1 MLVRL
6 TNIEMVSVFLW
17 WEFTTLFYDTM
28 PAIVGS
34 VLVDFFARHSAAT
47 RSIDEVWMERRVVAI
62 REKGIQQ
69 ESLQPFVYELL
80 CLLLYAMKLVLNYG
94 TPIVVMVG

>member
-1 MLVRL
+1 
-6 TNIEMVSVFLW
+6 MVSVLLW

-47 RSIDEVWMERRVVAI
+47 GSIDEV
-62 REKGIQQ
+62 
-69 ESLQPFVYELL
+69 
-80 CLLLYAMKLVLNYG
+80 
-94 TPIVVMVG
+94 

>member
-1 MLVRL
+1 M
-6 TNIEMVSVFLW
+6 
-17 WEFTTLFYDTM
+17 
-28 PAIVGS
+28 
-34 VLVDFFARHSAAT
+34 
-47 RSIDEVWMERRVVAI
+47 AI

-80 CLLLYAMKLVLNYG
+80 CLLLNAMKLVLNYG